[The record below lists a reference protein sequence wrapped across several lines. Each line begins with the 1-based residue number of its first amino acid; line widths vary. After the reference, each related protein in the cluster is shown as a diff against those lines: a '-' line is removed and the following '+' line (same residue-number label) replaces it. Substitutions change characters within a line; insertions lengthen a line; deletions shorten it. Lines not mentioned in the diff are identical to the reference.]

1 MATDV
6 IMPKMGATM
15 EEGTIVTWFLNK
27 GDYVEEGSPIAE
39 IQTDKIAIEIEAE
52 VSGTLLHTCYE
63 AGETVKVH
71 EVIAYIGEKDELI
84 EDSNSSKKMEVIEQ
98 VKEKEQVLPPPSTAE
113 NFQKIRRTPAARVL
127 ANEHRIDLSEVSG
140 TGPNGRIEKKDV
152 LHFINSKKKKITP
165 LASKIAA
172 AENLDIENIAGT
184 GAYQKITKKD
194 LMLPKISEK
203 SKPLKG
209 MRKVIAD
216 RMSQSAFTAPHVTIT
231 SEIDM
236 TSCINLRKELLPE
249 IERSTGLRLSFN
261 EILLFATAKTLSKH
275 PNMNASIIDDYIV
288 EHESINIGFAVSVG
302 DGLLVPVVKD
312 ANKLGLT
319 ELTAACKEL
328 GLLAREGKLL
338 PHHLEE
344 GTFTISNLGMYAVDS
359 FTPIINQPQ
368 SAILGVGRIVEK
380 PAVINKAIEIRSM
393 MVLSLS
399 FDHRLIDGAP
409 AAAFLTDLKEILEN
423 PMKLLL

>member
-27 GDYVEEGSPIAE
+27 GEYVEEGSPIAE

-71 EVIAYIGEKDELI
+71 EVIAYIGEKDE
-84 EDSNSSKKMEVIEQ
+84 VIEVGIASEQ
-98 VKEKEQVLPPPSTAE
+98 NHEKELPNALTEP
-113 NFQKIRRTPAARVL
+113 FHKIRRTPAARVL
-127 ANEHRIDLSEVSG
+127 AKEHNLDLSEIVG

-152 LHFINSKKKKITP
+152 LQIIRERKQKITP
-165 LASKIAA
+165 LANKIAK
-172 AENLDIENIAGT
+172 AENLDVEKIMGS

-194 LMLPKISEK
+194 LILPKIDEK
-203 SKPLKG
+203 SKPLRG
-209 MRKVIAD
+209 MRKVIAE

-231 SEIDM
+231 SEVDM
-236 TSCINLRKELLPE
+236 TNCIKLREELLPE
-249 IERSTGLRLSFN
+249 IEKSTGHRLSFN
-261 EILLFATAKTLSKH
+261 EILLLATAKTLVKH
-275 PNMNASIIDDYIV
+275 PQINASIINDYIV
-288 EHESINIGFAVSVG
+288 EHESINIGFAVSVEE
-302 DGLLVPVVKD
+302 GLLVPVVKET
-312 ANKLGLT
+312 NKLGLT
-319 ELTAACKEL
+319 ELTATCKEL
-328 GLLAREGKLL
+328 GLLAREGKLF
-338 PHHLEE
+338 PQHLEG
-344 GTFTISNLGMYAVDS
+344 GTFTISNLRMYAVDS

-368 SAILGVGRIVEK
+368 SAILGVGRILEK
-380 PAVINKAIEIRSM
+380 PAVVNQSIEIRSM

-409 AAAFLTDLKEILEN
+409 AAAFLTDLKELLEN